1 MSERR
6 NPYYEEIKKKYKT
19 CIIKGNNNYS
29 EIFNL
34 IERSKIFVNL
44 YSKET
49 NKPFDYYRLVL
60 LYANKVFVITETPK
74 VNFKIET
81 NLLDLKDVII
91 TCETNNYL
99 DKIETYI
106 NLPSEE
112 INTIILNVYEKIKKY
127 TLEKYILDFF
137 EI

>member
-19 CIIKGNNNYS
+19 CIIKGNNYS